1 MKGITIKQGNI
12 MATQIDNEIVKVCRH
27 FGIEGEAVSQSIFTD
42 GHINTTLLLTF
53 EKEDKFS
60 KYLVQ
65 GINTHVFKNP
75 EELMENI
82 VNVTTYLRDK
92 IAENGGDPDRETL
105 TFLKAEDGK
114 YYHYEGNKC
123 WRIYNFIDNS
133 HTCNKIE
140 NKKLFENAGRSFG
153 NFQKHLTDYP
163 MHTLHETIKDFH
175 NTPKRFDN
183 LQEAVNN
190 NLAGRADSIKA
201 DIDFAMARRN
211 QAGKLLKLYK
221 DGLIPLRV
229 THNDTKLNNILFD
242 DETNEGI
249 CVIDLDTIMPGFSLY
264 DFGDAIRYGGNT
276 TREDDDNLDN
286 VGISLELFESYT
298 EGFLSASAK
307 ALTRAEVENL
317 AFSAMLMTLE
327 CGIRFLTDYL
337 DGDVYFKIDYPE
349 HNLVRARNQFK
360 LVYEIEKHIDEMND
374 IVMSIYNKY
383 I

>member
-1 MKGITIKQGNI
+1 MSMTDNIKMVGV
-12 MATQIDNEIVKVCRH
+12 DESVVEVCRH
-27 FGIEGEAVSQSIFTD
+27 FNIKGEAVSQCIFTD
-42 GHINTTLLLTF
+42 GHINTTLLLVFDEEGET
-53 EKEDKFS
+53 K
-60 KYLVQ
+60 KYLIQ

-82 VNVTTYLRDK
+82 VGVTTFIKKK
-92 IAENGGDPDRETL
+92 IIENGGNAERETL
-105 TFLKAEDGK
+105 TFLQAETGK
-114 YYHYEGNKC
+114 YFFYSGDKC
-123 WRIYNFIDNS
+123 WRIYNFIDNA

-140 NKKLFENAGRSFG
+140 NKQHFENAGRSFG
-153 NFQKHLTDYP
+153 NFQKHLAEYP
-163 MHTLHETIKDFH
+163 MGNLHETIKDFH

-183 LQEAVNN
+183 LEAAINN
-190 NLAGRADSIKA
+190 NLSGRADNVKT
-201 DIDFAMARRN
+201 DIEFAMARRAD
-211 QAGKLLKLYK
+211 AGRLLDLHAQGK
-221 DGLIPLRV
+221 IPLRV

-242 DETNEGI
+242 DVTNEGI

-264 DFGDAIRYGGNT
+264 DFGDAIRFGGNT

-286 VGISLELFESYT
+286 VQISLELFESYA

-307 ALTRAEVENL
+307 ALTIDEVENL

-337 DGDVYFKIDYPE
+337 DGDVYFRTHYPE

-360 LVYEIEKHIDEMND
+360 LVYEIEQHMDEMND
-374 IVMSIYNKY
+374 IVKKIYNKY

>member
-1 MKGITIKQGNI
+1 
-12 MATQIDNEIVKVCRH
+12 MATEIDNEIVKVCRH
-27 FGIEGEAVSQSIFTD
+27 FGITGEAVSQSIFTD

-53 EKEDKFS
+53 EQEDNQS

-82 VNVTTYLRDK
+82 VNVTSYLRDK
-92 IAENGGDPDRETL
+92 IAENGGDPERETL

-183 LQEAVNN
+183 LESAVNN
-190 NLAGRADSIKA
+190 NLAGRADTVKK
-201 DIDFAMARRN
+201 DIDFAMARRE
-211 QAGKLLKLYK
+211 QSGKLLKLYK

-360 LVYEIEKHIDEMND
+360 LVYEIEKHIDEMEE
-374 IVMSIYNKY
+374 IVMNIYNKY

>member
-1 MKGITIKQGNI
+1 MKQGNI
-12 MATQIDNEIVKVCRH
+12 MATEIDNEIVKVCRH
-27 FGIEGEAVSQSIFTD
+27 FGITGEAVSQSIFTD

-53 EKEDKFS
+53 EQEDNQS

-82 VNVTTYLRDK
+82 VNVTSYLRDK
-92 IAENGGDPDRETL
+92 IAENGGDPERETL

-183 LQEAVNN
+183 LESAVNN
-190 NLAGRADSIKA
+190 NLAGRADTVKK
-201 DIDFAMARRN
+201 DIDFAMARRE
-211 QAGKLLKLYK
+211 QSGKLLKLYK

-360 LVYEIEKHIDEMND
+360 LVYEIEKHIDEMEE
-374 IVMSIYNKY
+374 IVMNIYNKY

>member
-1 MKGITIKQGNI
+1 MNKGNI
-12 MATQIDNEIVKVCRH
+12 MAVEIDNEIVKVCRH
-27 FGIEGEAVSQSIFTD
+27 FNIKGEPVSQSVFTD
-42 GHINTTLLLTF
+42 GHINTTLLITF
-53 EKEDKFS
+53 QDEGEIK

-82 VNVTTYLRDK
+82 VNVTTYLRNK
-92 IAENGGDPDRETL
+92 IAENGGNPERETL
-105 TFLKAEDGK
+105 TFLKAENGK
-114 YYHYEGNKC
+114 YYFYVGDKC
-123 WRIYNFIDNS
+123 WRAYNFIDNS

-153 NFQKHLTDYP
+153 NFQKYLTDYP

-175 NTPKRFDN
+175 HTPKRFDN
-183 LQEAVNN
+183 LEASIANN
-190 NLAGRADSIKA
+190 AANRADSVQKEIE
-201 DIDFAMARRN
+201 FAMKRRPE
-211 QAGKLLKLYK
+211 AGRLLTLYK
-221 DGLIPLRV
+221 KGLIPLRV

-242 DETNEGI
+242 DETNDGI

-264 DFGDAIRYGGNT
+264 DFGDAIRFGGNT
-276 TREDDDNLDN
+276 TIEDDDNLDN
-286 VGISLELFESYT
+286 VKISLELFESYT

-307 ALTRAEVENL
+307 ALTMAEVENL

-337 DGDVYFKIDYPE
+337 DGDVYFKTKYPE

-360 LVYEIEKHIDEMND
+360 LVYEIEQHMDEMND
-374 IVMSIYNKY
+374 IVMNIYKKY
-383 I
+383 V

>member
-1 MKGITIKQGNI
+1 
-12 MATQIDNEIVKVCRH
+12 MAVEIDNEIVKVCRH
-27 FGIEGEAVSQSIFTD
+27 FGIKGEPLSQSVFTD
-42 GHINTTLLLTF
+42 GHINSTLLLEF
-53 EKEDKFS
+53 SEDNETK

-82 VNVTTYLRDK
+82 VNVTTYLRGK
-92 IAENGGDPDRETL
+92 IEENGGNPDRETL
-105 TFLKAEDGK
+105 TFLKNENGK
-114 YYHYEGNKC
+114 YYHFEADKC

-140 NKKLFENAGRSFG
+140 SKKHFENAGRSFG
-153 NFQKHLTDYP
+153 NFQKYLTDYP

-183 LQEAVNN
+183 LEAAVKNN
-190 NLAGRADSIKA
+190 AAGRADSVKD
-201 DIDFAMARRN
+201 DIAFAMERRN
-211 QAGKLLKLYK
+211 EAGKLLSLYSK
-221 DGLIPLRV
+221 GLIPLRV

-276 TREDDDNLDN
+276 TREDDENLDN
-286 VGISLELFESYT
+286 VDISLQLFESYT

-307 ALTRAEVENL
+307 ALTMSEIENL
-317 AFSAMLMTLE
+317 AFSAKLMTLE

-337 DGDVYFKIDYPE
+337 DGDVYFRTKYSE

-360 LVYEIEKHIDEMND
+360 LVYEIEKNMDKMND
-374 IVMSIYNKY
+374 IVMRIYKKH